1 MTSTDE
7 GWGTPSDWSPNGSTG
22 QRARGTAF
30 VEEAALLR
38 ARPGQWRIVTTYPL
52 AQRPTAYTIAMR
64 VRQGLYPAFR
74 PVGAW
79 QCVARTEN
87 EEALI
92 WVRFVGEHGEYK
104 EVAGDA
110 P

>member
-1 MTSTDE
+1 MTNTDE
-7 GWGTPSDWSPNGSTG
+7 GWGTPSDWSPDGSDMP
-22 QRARGTAF
+22 RARGTAF

-38 ARPGQWRIVTTYPL
+38 ANPGRWRVITTYPL
-52 AQRPTAYTIAMR
+52 DQRPTAYTIAMR
-64 VRQGLYPAFR
+64 VRQGMYTAFR

-79 QCVARTEN
+79 ESVTRTEQGK
-87 EEALI
+87 ALI
-92 WVRFVGEHGEYK
+92 WVRYIGEHGEFK